1 MYKGRY
7 FNRSS
12 VIVCGDYMDGDIY
25 PVYQPAGRRR
35 SRCRPTSKIQE
46 KLNQRNAKK
55 KLIRIIH
62 NNFGENDIA
71 LHLTFRP
78 DRNPA
83 TLKEARRELRN
94 FLGRLRRFYRKKGIV
109 LKYIVVVEYGKRGGR
124 VHFHLIL
131 TGGVDRDELE
141 KLWGNGYANS
151 KRLQFDADGL
161 TALANY
167 ITKDRVTYK
176 RWSGSRNLIQPVPQV
191 KDGAVTMGDME
202 EMRDA
207 IDSRNAHAYFERQYP
222 GFELTKAV
230 CTQNGV
236 NRGWYIHFEM
246 RRKPGRPRGAKAL
259 KAPRAALHKRRGN
272 GGK

>member
-25 PVYQPAGRRR
+25 PVYQPAGKRR
-35 SRCRPTSKIQE
+35 SRCRPTSKVQKE
-46 KLNQRNAKK
+46 LNQRNAEKQLK
-55 KLIRIIH
+55 RIIH
-62 NNFGENDIA
+62 NNFGADDIV

-78 DRNPA
+78 DRQPA
-83 TLKEARRELRN
+83 SLDDAKRELRN
-94 FLGRLRRFYRKKGIV
+94 FLSRLRRFYRKKGIV
-109 LKYIVVVEYGKRGGR
+109 LKYIAVVEYGKRGGK

-141 KLWGNGYANS
+141 QLWGNGYANT

-161 TALANY
+161 TALAKY

-176 RWSGSRNLIQPVPQV
+176 RWSGSRNLVQPVPQV

-207 IDSRNAHAYFERQYP
+207 IESRNAHAYFEKQYP
-222 GFELTKAV
+222 GFELTEAI

-246 RRKPGRPRGAKAL
+246 RRKKPPGKRTRR
-259 KAPRAALHKRRGN
+259 RAAPALPVS
-272 GGK
+272 